1 MKKKNLILKLISI
14 MKNRNLVLT
23 IISMLILLL
32 LLFIVDKN
40 LDSYNTRILNL
51 CAIYVILALSMNL
64 VNGFT
69 GLFSLGHAGFMAVG
83 AYTTALL
90 TMSSDMKLQNF
101 FLAPIIKPLANLT
114 LPFFPAL
121 IIAGLVSALVGYL
134 IATPVLRLKGD
145 YLAIATL
152 GFSEIIRVMFTN
164 TQTLTNGA
172 LGLKG
177 IPATTNIWW
186 TFGTAV
192 VTVII
197 ISCLINSSYGRALKA
212 IREDEIAAESMGI
225 SLYKHKVLAFT
236 IGAFFAGIGG
246 GLLGNL
252 LGTIDPLMF
261 RFILTF
267 NILLIIVLGGM
278 GSITGTII
286 AAFIVTI
293 SGEAL
298 RFLDEK
304 MDFGFITIQGIP
316 GLRMVVFSAL
326 LVLVVIFFRNGLMG
340 TKEFS
345 FDKIIRRFSK
355 KPPAK
360 GVDEQCQ

>member
-1 MKKKNLILKLISI
+1 MKKRNLI
-14 MKNRNLVLT
+14 LT
-23 IISMLILLL
+23 IISILILIVI
-32 LLFIVDKN
+32 LFIIDRN
-40 LDSYNTRILNL
+40 LDAYNTRILNL

-83 AYTTALL
+83 AYVTAIL
-90 TMSSDMKLQNF
+90 TMSADMKAQNF

-114 LPFFPAL
+114 LPFFPSL
-121 IIAGLVSALVGYL
+121 IIAGLVSAFVGYL

-152 GFSEIIRVMFTN
+152 GFAEIIRVVFTN

-177 IPATTNIWW
+177 IPNTTNIWW
-186 TFGTAV
+186 TFGTAA
-192 VTVII
+192 VTVTII
-197 ISCLINSSYGRALKA
+197 TLLINSSYGRALKA
-212 IREDEIAAESMGI
+212 IREDEVAAESMGI
-225 SLYKHKVLAFT
+225 NLFKHKVLAFT

-252 LGTIDPLMF
+252 LGTIDPNMF

-278 GSITGTII
+278 GSITGSVIS
-286 AAFIVTI
+286 AFLVTI
-293 SGEAL
+293 AGEAL

-304 MDFGFITIQGIP
+304 MDFGFISFQGIP

-326 LVLVVIFFRNGLMG
+326 LMMVVIFFRHGLMG
-340 TKEFS
+340 TNEFS
-345 FDKIIRRFSK
+345 FDKIIHIFSK
-355 KPPAK
+355 KPPVK
-360 GVDEQCQ
+360 GGDEAWHK